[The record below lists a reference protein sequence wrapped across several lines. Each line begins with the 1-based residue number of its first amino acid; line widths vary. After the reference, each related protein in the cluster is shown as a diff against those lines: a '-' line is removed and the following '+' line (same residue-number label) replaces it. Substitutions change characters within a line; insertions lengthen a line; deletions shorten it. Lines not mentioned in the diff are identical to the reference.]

1 MTAGQRTQVS
11 EAALKDAR
19 QRLSW
24 LEQVILEDEGTVPA
38 WVVAAKHAVDNE
50 RRRRADDAG

>member
-1 MTAGQRTQVS
+1 MTADQATQVS
-11 EAALKDAR
+11 RQALQDAR

-38 WVVAAKHAVDNE
+38 WVVAAKFAVDQE
-50 RRRRADDAG
+50 RQRRAGDE

>member
-1 MTAGQRTQVS
+1 MTAGQDTQVS
-11 EAALKDAR
+11 QQALADAR

-38 WVVAAKHAVDNE
+38 WVVAAKHAVDQE
-50 RRRRADDAG
+50 RQQREDHAR